1 MNDPTGEGNRE
12 RMNDLN
18 QPTSDWRHKLIAVI
32 GLILSTLYL
41 LNLSGGFIE
50 LPDNLP
56 LIGNI
61 DEVLV
66 SGVFFACLSQL
77 GINLLPYYRAFQG
90 RRTVSPSS
98 EASFAARLPP
108 Q

>member
-1 MNDPTGEGNRE
+1 
-12 RMNDLN
+12 MNDLN
-18 QPTSDWRHKLIAVI
+18 QPPSDWRHKLIAVI

-56 LIGNI
+56 IIGNI

-77 GINLLPYYRAFQG
+77 GINLLPFYRVLQG
-90 RRTVSPSS
+90 RRDMMPRS
-98 EASFAARLPP
+98 EANPNPRLP